1 MNIILTLKLINM
13 EALRNKVRSFMDSP
27 EEIVNEL
34 DANELN
40 YIVDLMNELNRSG
53 KQHSISKIKRSE
65 KVLDIE
71 TNYKI
76 SFIKK

>member
-1 MNIILTLKLINM
+1 MDS
-13 EALRNKVRSFMDSP
+13 LRNKVKSFMDSP

-34 DANELN
+34 DVNGLH
-40 YIVDLMNELNRSG
+40 YIIDLMDGLNKTG
-53 KQHSISKIKRSE
+53 KQHSISKIKRSD